1 MSEQPYHFSFNWT
14 SWPFVEAGDQ
24 NAPDLRNIL
33 DAQLQVDLKK
43 WSQFMLEN
51 FDEED
56 GFKSLEA
63 AEAANK
69 QYENLCERLRN
80 SGLTLTTANWWS

>member
-1 MSEQPYHFSFNWT
+1 MTEQPHHFSFNWT
-14 SWPFVEAGDQ
+14 SWPFVEVGDQ
-24 NAPDLRNIL
+24 AAPELRDIL
-33 DAQLQVDLKK
+33 DAQLQVDLIQ

-63 AEAANK
+63 AEVANK

>member
-1 MSEQPYHFSFNWT
+1 
-14 SWPFVEAGDQ
+14 
-24 NAPDLRNIL
+24 
-33 DAQLQVDLKK
+33 
-43 WSQFMLEN
+43 MLEN

-63 AEAANK
+63 AEVANK